1 MQTNRQQACSIFGL
15 TRREFDQLLVVGF
28 PARKKSVSRGEDWSV
43 DTVEA
48 FRWLVVQ
55 ELARHGVGNEAEQ
68 SPDVNAERARL
79 LRSQANISELE
90 EGRRRGE
97 LLPAAEVV
105 EGWQAAIAR
114 ARSLLLGLPPS
125 AADQLV
131 MLARRH
137 AADEAAVRAVRELL
151 AGLVHD
157 ALAE

>member
-1 MQTNRQQACSIFGL
+1 MQANRQQTCSIFGL
-15 TRREFDQLLVVGF
+15 TRRELDQLVVVGF
-28 PARKKSVSRGEDWSV
+28 PAKKKLGSRGEDWSV

-55 ELARHGVGNEAEQ
+55 ELARHGLSGEAEQ

-90 EGRRRGE
+90 EARRRGD

-114 ARSLLLGLPPS
+114 ARSLLLGMPP
-125 AADQLV
+125 AAAEEVLGI
-131 MLARRH
+131 ARREGS
-137 AADEAAVRAVRELL
+137 D
-151 AGLVHD
+151 
-157 ALAE
+157 